1 MDTGKINQSRRGKAG
16 NRNSDAAFETIFE
29 IGDCFQEKLS
39 VSFRKVLIYRSR
51 VFGFRHRKIGHLYEL
66 KRSANRMA
74 CLPAGSV
81 YPRSQT
87 TPHSST
93 ISLTQL
99 AWYFWARTSVCSKE
113 DTFIGAVSNKNPF
126 IPRRTAQPSPSRSWP
141 GTSGPAP
148 PSAARRINL

>member
-1 MDTGKINQSRRGKAG
+1 VTVFIEASKTLSIFLLNKAVYKC
-16 NRNSDAAFETIFE
+16 RETLIAFPESTDFTLFPLE
-29 IGDCFQEKLS
+29 FLVYTTE
-39 VSFRKVLIYRSR
+39 
-51 VFGFRHRKIGHLYEL
+51 KIGHLYEL

-113 DTFIGAVSNKNPF
+113 DNCIEAVSNKNPF
-126 IPRRTAQPSPSRSWP
+126 TPHRTVQPSPSRSWP

-148 PSAARRINL
+148 LSAARRITV